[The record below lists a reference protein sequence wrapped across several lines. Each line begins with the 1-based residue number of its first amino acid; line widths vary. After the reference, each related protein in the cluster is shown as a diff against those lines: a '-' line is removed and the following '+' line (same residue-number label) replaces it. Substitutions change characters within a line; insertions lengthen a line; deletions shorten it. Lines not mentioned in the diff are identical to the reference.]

1 MYLKVPKALVFSGQF
16 TKSECLVMGFLNSWS
31 EMYDELTVSNETI
44 CEYTG
49 LSYATAS
56 NAVKKLSKFG
66 FLEIEYSQRGLKTFR
81 KIIVKKKGYNDGW
94 LMVSSDWTTNF
105 GMSSGQAIIIAY
117 FYDTYLNNNRNP
129 VFELPIDTICKELKV
144 STPVVVKT
152 IQIAVAVGALTFK
165 HGKYNNI
172 YTLDVDF
179 FGLDTNDEEELEEFY
194 SKRTHLDLVKAVM
207 NFTTDGI
214 TKAVG
219 YLKKLLCMTKRW
231 YTRADEFRA
240 RLTSAVL
247 GHIYAGIPEGYLDSY
262 DEDDEWA

>member
-1 MYLKVPKALVFSGQF
+1 M
-16 TKSECLVMGFLNSWS
+16 
-31 EMYDELTVSNETI
+31 
-44 CEYTG
+44 
-49 LSYATAS
+49 
-56 NAVKKLSKFG
+56 
-66 FLEIEYSQRGLKTFR
+66 
-81 KIIVKKKGYNDGW
+81 
-94 LMVSSDWTTNF
+94 
-105 GMSSGQAIIIAY
+105 
-117 FYDTYLNNNRNP
+117 
-129 VFELPIDTICKELKV
+129 
-144 STPVVVKT
+144 
-152 IQIAVAVGALTFK
+152 TFK